1 MKMTDEKYAA
11 HDWPDKMDWLALES
25 DIREVL
31 RDYFRDAT
39 VASFGLPGQGAGSFA
54 ALVQIDKLVE
64 YYTGR
69 GSARD

>member
-11 HDWPDKMDWLALES
+11 HDWPDRMDWLSFES
-25 DIREVL
+25 DVREVL
-31 RDYFRDAT
+31 RDYFR
-39 VASFGLPGQGAGSFA
+39 LPGQGVGSFA

>member
-1 MKMTDEKYAA
+1 MKMTDAKYAA
-11 HDWPDKMDWLALES
+11 HDWPDKMDWLSFES
-25 DIREVL
+25 DVREVL
-31 RDYFRDAT
+31 RDYFR
-39 VASFGLPGQGAGSFA
+39 LPSRARRFA